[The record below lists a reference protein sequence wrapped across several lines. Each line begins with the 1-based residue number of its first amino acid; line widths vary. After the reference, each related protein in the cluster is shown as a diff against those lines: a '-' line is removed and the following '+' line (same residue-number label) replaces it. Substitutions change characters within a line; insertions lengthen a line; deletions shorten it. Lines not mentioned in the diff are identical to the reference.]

1 MRKFLLLLML
11 FGLFLPAFSFFPFFY
26 GARSLALGY
35 SSLAFNYDLNAAY
48 INPAELYSLTVSMGG
63 YQYESSFLDFRDASG
78 RLAGISPT
86 DLKNFQGLDAEKKAS
101 LLAELSGVFAD
112 KAPISGF
119 QMRTPGY
126 AGKGYAFA
134 IASVDAA
141 VAYPLANDILSKPA
155 GDITNDDIAS
165 LRMRFIGLHYTD
177 YSLSVAFPVSQGL
190 VVGATMHYLKG
201 KNAEFSASITAEP
214 FGSGTDAKDLLE
226 YAWSGAGKGFSKL
239 NFDLGVSARFGQY
252 FKAGLEVKN
261 LANPLV
267 ATELSELRLA
277 RRLVAG
283 LAFRPDGQF
292 GIYLD
297 IDVARGDLYYTGE
310 DAQPVSLGV
319 EKGFF
324 KNKLFLRAG
333 LLSDLA
339 AKYFVGRKAN
349 VVYGLGFGFNLGNFL
364 VDLALGL
371 DPLGRAKNLGI
382 SGFYMIR

>member
-1 MRKFLLLLML
+1 MI
-11 FGLFLPAFSFFPFFY
+11 FGLFLPAFSFFPYFY

-48 INPAELYSLTVSMGG
+48 INPALLHSLTASMGG
-63 YQYESSFLDFRDASG
+63 YQYGSSFLDFRDASG
-78 RLAGISPT
+78 RLAGISIA
-86 DLKNFQGLDAEKKAS
+86 DLKGFQGLDAEKKAA
-101 LLAELSGVFAD
+101 LLAELSEVFAE

-119 QMRTPGY
+119 KMRNPGY

-155 GDITNDDIAS
+155 GDITDADIAS
-165 LRMRFIGLHYTD
+165 LRMRFIGFHYTD
-177 YSLSVAFPVSQGL
+177 YSLSVALPVSQGIAI
-190 VVGATMHYLKG
+190 GATVHYLKG
-201 KNAEFSASITAEP
+201 ENAEFSASITGEP
-214 FGSGTDAKDLLE
+214 FGTGTDAGDLLE
-226 YAWSGAGKGFSKL
+226 YAWSGTEKGFSKI
-239 NFDLGVSARFGQY
+239 NFDLGASAQFGQY
-252 FKAGLEVKN
+252 FKAGLVVKN

-267 ATELSELRLA
+267 ATELSELRLG

-283 LAFRPDGQF
+283 LAFRPDDQF

-297 IDVARGDLYYTGE
+297 IDVARDDLYYTGE

-319 EKGFF
+319 EKGLF
-324 KNKLFLRAG
+324 KNKLLLRAG

-339 AKYFVGRKAN
+339 AKYFVGRKSNA
-349 VVYGLGFGFNLGNFL
+349 VYGLGFGFNLGNFL
-364 VDLALGL
+364 VDLALGF
-371 DPLGRAKNLGI
+371 DPQGRAKNLGI